1 MSRRSVLRR
10 GGLAF
15 LLAGSSVLFAQQ
27 ALPRFAG
34 EQRRSGSSEKAA
46 VPNAAESAAAIGDAE
61 RSALTFSG
69 YDLSVHLRPEDA
81 GISVVARVT
90 VRNDGGDALS
100 QIALQI
106 SSSLHWDGVS
116 QRRGERTEK
125 LSFNQH
131 RLQTDADHTGEA
143 AEAVVRLAEPLAP
156 HASAELVLLYSGV
169 IRRSTARLER
179 VGASGASAGAGD
191 WDVISPEGTE
201 IRGFG
206 NVLWYPVAS
215 PQVFLGEGASLLHVA
230 GQQMLRQAAAS
241 AKLRVSVEYAGE
253 APGAVFFCGR
263 QELLTA
269 TSDNSDAPVANAPG
283 IATAEFPA
291 QELGFRTPSLFVTG
305 KPVAA
310 AGGAMAVVTSDSTVA
325 ERLRSTSGP
334 ILAMVAEWLGG
345 DPARTLTVIDHAGA
359 SFADGGLLV
368 APVSGAEELAP
379 TSTLVPAL
387 TRTHFHSTHAWLDQG
402 VPRFI
407 SLLWMERT
415 RGRGAAMAALEEASH
430 PLALAE
436 SVNRPE
442 GAASE
447 GLAGASDSVYYRNK
461 AAAVLWMLR
470 DIAGDDALKQVL
482 QRYGRDPKL
491 DRDAEGFERLLEEVS
506 GKKLRWLFEDW
517 VYHDPGLPDLSI
529 VSVAP
534 RELRS
539 GAGQGTGWLVAVEVR
554 NDGGAVAEV
563 PVTVRSGTLTA
574 TDRLRIN
581 AHSVASTRVLFQGVP
596 EEVQVND
603 GRVPELVV
611 STHLQRVSAR

>member
-1 MSRRSVLRR
+1 M
-10 GGLAF
+10 
-15 LLAGSSVLFAQQ
+15 LAGSGVLFALQ
-27 ALPRFAG
+27 ALPTFAG
-34 EQRRSGSSEKAA
+34 EQRRSRSSEKAA
-46 VPNAAESAAAIGDAE
+46 ALNPAESAAAIGDTE

-90 VRNDGGDALS
+90 VRNDGGEALP

-156 HASAELVLLYSGV
+156 HASAELVLLYSGS
-169 IRRSTARLER
+169 IRRSTARLDR

-201 IRGFG
+201 LRGFG
-206 NVLWYPVAS
+206 DVLWYPVAS
-215 PQVFLGEGASLLHVA
+215 PQVFLGEGASLLRVA
-230 GQQMLRQAAAS
+230 GQQMLRQAAAVARLRIS
-241 AKLRVSVEYAGE
+241 AEYAGE

-263 QELLTA
+263 QEPLAA
-269 TSDNSDAPVANAPG
+269 TSDNSDAPVADGPG

-291 QELGFRTPSLFVTG
+291 QELGFRTPSLFLTG
-305 KPVAA
+305 KPVLA
-310 AGGAMAVVTSDSTVA
+310 AGGAISVVTSDSMVA
-325 ERLRSTSGP
+325 ERLRLRSEP
-334 ILAMVAEWLGG
+334 ILAMVSEWVGG
-345 DPARTLTVIDHAGA
+345 DPARALAVIDHPGA
-359 SFADGGLLV
+359 PFADGGLLA
-368 APVSGAEELAP
+368 APVSGAEEFAP

-387 TRTHFHSTHAWLDQG
+387 TRTHFRSAHAWLDRG
-402 VPRFI
+402 VPQFM
-407 SLLWMERT
+407 SLLWVERT
-415 RGRGAAMAALEEASH
+415 QGRPAAMAALDEASH

-436 SVNRPE
+436 SVNHS
-442 GAASE
+442 GA
-447 GLAGASDSVYYRNK
+447 LANGSLLGASDAVYYRNK

-470 DIAGDDALKQVL
+470 DMVGDDALKQVL
-482 QRYGRDPKL
+482 QQYDRDPKL
-491 DRDAEGFERLLEEVS
+491 DWDDEGFERLLEEVS
-506 GKKLRWLFEDW
+506 GKKLRWFFEDW

-539 GAGQGTGWLVAVEVR
+539 ATGQGTGWLVAVEVR
-554 NDGGAVAEV
+554 NDGAASAEV
-563 PVTVRSGTLTA
+563 PVTVRSGALTA
-574 TDRLRIN
+574 TERLRVN

-596 EEVQVND
+596 EQVQVND
-603 GRVPELVV
+603 ATVPELIA
-611 STHLQRVSAR
+611 STHLQKISAQ